1 MVKICSN
8 VSWNK
13 IGDTVYI
20 INEKNCDMFEL
31 VDVSSV
37 FWMEIYEQKKDIF
50 EIISYIAKYYN
61 ENIEDVQTDIMD
73 LYNQFLEEGLLLEV

>member
-20 INEKNCDMFEL
+20 INEKNCDMFQL

-50 EIISYIAKYYN
+50 EIIAYIAKYYN
-61 ENIEDVQTDIMD
+61 VNIEDVQTDIMD